1 MNSPHGSV
9 CPFCMKCTVLTC
21 RIQMLI
27 RLNDFEGAER
37 EMNTLRK
44 ISTEKSQYVDIELIP
59 LLNEA
64 RKPKKSVPMVV
75 NEFVNTSPVEASLN
89 TFGKWTQTYKTQ
101 VYIGIV
107 MFLLSILI
115 ILFPSLKFTIG
126 RYILDIVHMANP
138 F

>member
-1 MNSPHGSV
+1 
-9 CPFCMKCTVLTC
+9 
-21 RIQMLI
+21 MLI

-115 ILFPSLKFTIG
+115 FIFPSLKFTIG